1 VTNEQPE
8 LDKIIGALRS
18 AANASE
24 MAGEDAALDAM
35 ASTLAATPTTVRSI
49 GSPRSLRVVA
59 VVAASLIGMGGIAA
73 AGAGTF
79 RPADDRGEIRGTDTV
94 VDTTIP
100 DTTIPDTTIPDTV
113 VDTTIPDTVVDT
125 TIPGPE
131 TTVANLL
138 AEPLVDEPLLDE
150 PLVDDPATEFD
161 ETQCAEGNHGAT
173 VSSIARET
181 PPGPGHGDAVSIAA
195 QSSCGKNAAP
205 DDDTDV
211 TVPVTTVPLVDDP
224 ATEFDETQCAE
235 GNHGATVSSIAK
247 QTPPGPGHGDAV
259 SIAAQSSCGKDAA
272 PDDDATDDVDDDA
285 TVVTVAGTA
294 DDDDSPGNGNGNANG
309 NANSNGNGR
318 GNGKPGG

>member
-1 VTNEQPE
+1 VTSEQPE
-8 LDKIIGALRS
+8 LDRIIGALRS

-35 ASTLAATPTTVRSI
+35 ASTLASTPATVRSI

-79 RPADDRGEIRGTDTV
+79 RPSDDRGETRSADKV
-94 VDTTIP
+94 VDTTIA
-100 DTTIPDTTIPDTV
+100 DTV
-113 VDTTIPDTVVDT
+113 ADT

-161 ETQCAEGNHGAT
+161 ET
-173 VSSIARET
+173 
-181 PPGPGHGDAVSIAA
+181 
-195 QSSCGKNAAP
+195 K
-205 DDDTDV
+205 
-211 TVPVTTVPLVDDP
+211 
-224 ATEFDETQCAE
+224 CAE

-247 QTPPGPGHGDAV
+247 QTPAGPGHGDEV
-259 SIAAQSSCGKDAA
+259 SIAAQSSCGKNATT
-272 PDDDATDDVDDDA
+272 DDATDVDA
-285 TVVTVAGTA
+285 TETTVAVTA
-294 DDDDSPGNGNGNANG
+294 DDDSPGNSDGKGNSNEQGNGNAR
-309 NANSNGNGR
+309 GNGR
-318 GNGKPGG
+318 GNGRGG